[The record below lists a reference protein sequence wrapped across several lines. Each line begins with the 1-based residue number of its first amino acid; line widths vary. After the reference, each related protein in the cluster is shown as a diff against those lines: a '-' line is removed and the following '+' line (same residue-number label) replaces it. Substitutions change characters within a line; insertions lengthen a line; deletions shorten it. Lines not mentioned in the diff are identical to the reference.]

1 MKKGIIISL
10 FWGMGMATGMAQSV
24 YPGICERQFRV
35 SVQVPLAAESFDLQ
49 DVRLLPGRF
58 RDNMMRDSAWMV
70 SIGADRLLHG
80 FRPADPFCV
89 NGGARALAVITR
101 PSWPGTASERMAPPR
116 TWYWGKLK

>member
-58 RDNMMRDSAWMV
+58 RDNMMRDSASGPIGCCMV
-70 SIGADRLLHG
+70 SG
-80 FRPADPFCV
+80 RPQGYLPDV
-89 NGGARALAVITR
+89 REDT
-101 PSWPGTASERMAPPR
+101 
-116 TWYWGKLK
+116 

>member
-58 RDNMMRDSAWMV
+58 RDNMMRGMDGLHRGRSAAAWFPD
-70 SIGADRLLHG
+70 DRRG
-80 FRPADPFCV
+80 IC
-89 NGGARALAVITR
+89 
-101 PSWPGTASERMAPPR
+101 R
-116 TWYWGKLK
+116 T

>member
-10 FWGMGMATGMAQSV
+10 FWGMGMAAGMAQSV
-24 YPGICERQFRV
+24 YPGICEGRFSV

-70 SIGADRLLHG
+70 SIGCCMVSG
-80 FRPADPFCV
+80 RPQGYLPDV
-89 NGGARALAVITR
+89 REDT
-101 PSWPGTASERMAPPR
+101 
-116 TWYWGKLK
+116 

>member
-58 RDNMMRDSAWMV
+58 RDKMMRDSAWMV
-70 SIGADRLLHG
+70 SMGE
-80 FRPADPFCV
+80 
-89 NGGARALAVITR
+89 
-101 PSWPGTASERMAPPR
+101 ERMLLGFSR
-116 TWYWGKLK
+116 CEGLC

>member
-24 YPGICERQFRV
+24 YPGICEGRFSV

-58 RDNMMRDSAWMV
+58 RDNMSGCCRV
-70 SIGADRLLHG
+70 SG
-80 FRPADPFCV
+80 RPQGYLPDV
-89 NGGARALAVITR
+89 REDT
-101 PSWPGTASERMAPPR
+101 
-116 TWYWGKLK
+116 